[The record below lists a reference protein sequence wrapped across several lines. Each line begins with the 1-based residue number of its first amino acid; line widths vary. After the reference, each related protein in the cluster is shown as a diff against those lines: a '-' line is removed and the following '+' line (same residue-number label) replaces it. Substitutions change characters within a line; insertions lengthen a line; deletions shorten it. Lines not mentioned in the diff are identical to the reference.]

1 MKTPNKITLMAMGLT
16 VGFLAVAGLRWVL
29 LRDVPL
35 APQVV
40 TIVSPVAPAMTAA
53 TKADELEV
61 EKMKSLAAIHRD
73 PVAGSRKRKFVANEP
88 FQYFREV
95 AVYGKLRAK
104 VFLKEEDKAA
114 KRAIFANRELLEGIG
129 EFLKHSAGSDYDAQ
143 VQQTTAIDLLLDAAK
158 TDEGREAAEE
168 ALHDIIADNQIENES
183 LQADARKN
191 LAGVKAEVLFQW
203 SAQDPSKTKVMQA
216 WLPGPVSAK
225 IWENVTDAQVRN
237 LHESAMVGI
246 EDAQ

>member
-1 MKTPNKITLMAMGLT
+1 MKTPNKITLGAAGLT
-16 VGFLAVAGLRWVL
+16 VGFLAVAGLRWTL
-29 LRDVPL
+29 LRGTPVL
-35 APQVV
+35 TQAL
-40 TIVSPVAPAMTAA
+40 PVAAVIAA
-53 TKADELEV
+53 TTATATYADEIEA

-73 PVAGSRKRKFVANEP
+73 PVAGNRKRKPVANEP
-88 FQYFREV
+88 FPYFREV

-104 VFLKEEDKAA
+104 VFLKEEDKSA
-114 KRAIFANRELLEGIG
+114 KSAIFADRELLEGIG

-158 TDEGREAAEE
+158 TDEGREAAEA
-168 ALHDIIADNQIENES
+168 ALHEIIADDQIENES
-183 LQADARKN
+183 LQPDARKN

-203 SAQDPSKTKVMQA
+203 SVQDPSKTKAMQA

-225 IWENVTDAQVRN
+225 IWENVSDAQVRN